1 MLETCWKRGPSW
13 QHETCPC
20 HRHSSTLCA
29 SRAAGTLAAAQRLSC
44 CEATQYQCKGG
55 EVLFGHIC
63 ICCHKVTGPILEAA
77 MGLLCC
83 GISPNVAWQLC
94 VCACRGICS
103 LQSKSSLSCDALII
117 IFTIDADTQW
127 TVIMKVFFS
136 TEDVHL
142 QSLFELGHDMHFSFF
157 SNICKLS
164 HAYRRARHVSWPGG
178 KM

>member
-1 MLETCWKRGPSW
+1 MKPQWDCY
-13 QHETCPC
+13 
-20 HRHSSTLCA
+20 A
-29 SRAAGTLAAAQRLSC
+29 
-44 CEATQYQCKGG
+44 
-55 EVLFGHIC
+55 
-63 ICCHKVTGPILEAA
+63 
-77 MGLLCC
+77 
-83 GISPNVAWQLC
+83 VAYHQMSLGNF
-94 VCACRGICS
+94 VFAPGRGICS